1 MRQKRLQEQQILNKK
16 NEKYP
21 DNYLVMNKVKV
32 EIEKLEE
39 DFEHLK
45 NYERSKDKTLEKRIK
60 DKLGECKLYL

>member
-1 MRQKRLQEQQILNKK
+1 
-16 NEKYP
+16 
-21 DNYLVMNKVKV
+21 MNKVKV

-45 NYERSKDKTLEKRIK
+45 NYERSKDKTLEKRVK